1 MLGQNLDLNMIPGGD
16 IVNVHVSQY
25 DIGRTLYFRLLNG
38 TSTYTPPVGATA
50 SIDGTKPDNKGFS
63 LPATISNTG
72 VVSFDVTRNMCAVA
86 GTTICE
92 IRIMSGGNNVG
103 SANFNLLVERAGL
116 ADDID
121 ISETE
126 IPVYV
131 DAARDNAETAEAYA
145 VGTRNGEAVS
155 SDDPAYHNNSLYHSQ
170 QASGYA
176 SDASGYAS
184 NASGYADNA
193 AGSAGDSEAYAK
205 GTRNGTA
212 VPSTD
217 PAYHNNSK
225 HYSEQAA
232 QSAQEAAASV
242 ASGTQVRFY
251 IQDGYL
257 YVVQTIGGVEQQ
269 PVNLGAVEGAA
280 VQTFATVAAMNTAI
294 AGGTVAEGA
303 LCCVQQNIVM
313 ADTTSY

>member
-1 MLGQNLDLNMIPGGD
+1 MIDKDYYLDVIPAGQILT
-16 IVNVHVSQY
+16 VHASQY
-25 DIGRTLYFRLLNG
+25 DEGRTIVLHLYRDNVSYSPG
-38 TSTYTPPVGATA
+38 AGATA

-63 LPATISNTG
+63 LPATISGDT
-72 VVSFDVTRNMCAVA
+72 VTFDTTRNMCAVP
-86 GTTICE
+86 GDTVCE
-92 IRIMSGGNNVG
+92 IRIMKDGDNIG
-103 SANFNLLVERAGL
+103 SANFILHVERAGL

-131 DAARDNAETAEAYA
+131 DAARENAETAEAYA

-176 SDASGYAS
+176 SAASGYAS

-294 AGGTVAEGA
+294 TGGTVAEGA